1 MMEFKFVVWD
11 KDKIIF
17 MVNRMIF
24 VFIVDEMIIERNKKY
39 IKFRVL
45 LKCFEVKLVI
55 VVFNKKFND

>member
-17 MVNRMIF
+17 IVNRMIF
-24 VFIVDEMIIERNKKY
+24 VFIVDKMIIERNRKY

-45 LKCFEVKLVI
+45 LKCFWSKVSNCDI
-55 VVFNKKFND
+55 